1 MSSHRIRLAG
11 PWEWHPWPETS
22 GSLSPGEVH
31 RCQLPFPP
39 EHDGVARDGLLL
51 RRRFHCPTG
60 IDVSTFVAVTV
71 EVRHCIPD
79 VRLNERILTP
89 VEDRAISNLWRCDVS
104 GFLKPFNELQVRL
117 VPIHSNLQPRLNT
130 AALEIHEP
138 E

>member
-11 PWEWHPWPETS
+11 PWEWQPLPETNGIAS
-22 GSLSPGEVH
+22 TSLVH
-31 RCQLPFPP
+31 RCQLPFPS

-60 IDVSTFVAVTV
+60 IEVSTFVAVTL
-71 EVRHCIPD
+71 EVQHCIPD

-89 VEDRAISNLWRCDVS
+89 VEDRAIPNLWRFEVS
-104 GFLKPFNELQVRL
+104 GFLKPFNELQVHL
-117 VPIHSNLQPRLNT
+117 HALHPDSQPRLN
-130 AALEIHEP
+130 AAGLEIHEP